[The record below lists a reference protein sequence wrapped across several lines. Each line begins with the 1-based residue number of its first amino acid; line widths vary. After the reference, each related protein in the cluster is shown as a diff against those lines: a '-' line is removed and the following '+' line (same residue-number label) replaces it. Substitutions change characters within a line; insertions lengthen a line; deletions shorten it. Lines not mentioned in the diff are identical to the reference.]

1 MSRIGKKPII
11 IPDDVNISLADNIIT
26 VKSGNNQLTQSIP
39 TEIKIEIKDKQV
51 LVSPKKITKTTKA
64 LHGLIRSLINN
75 MIIGV
80 TKGYEKVLELQG
92 TGYRVNPKGTA
103 IELSLGF
110 SHPIVFDPPQGIA
123 LIIEENKIIHV
134 KGTDKQLV
142 GQTAAKIRHFRKPD
156 AYKGKGIRYKDEI
169 IKLKPG
175 KSAKAAEGGES

>member
-11 IPDDVNISLADNIIT
+11 IPDNVNISLADNIIT
-26 VKSGNNQLTQSIP
+26 VKSGNNQSTQPIP
-39 TEIKIEIKDKQV
+39 AEIKVEIQDKQV
-51 LVSPKKITKTTKA
+51 IVSSKKITKTTKA

-80 TKGYEKVLELQG
+80 TEGYEKVLELHG

-103 IELSLGF
+103 IELTLGF
-110 SHPIVFDPPQGIA
+110 SHPVVFDPPQGIT
-123 LIIEENKIIHV
+123 LTIEENKIIHI
-134 KGTDKQLV
+134 KGIDKQLV
-142 GQTAAKIRHFRKPD
+142 GQVAAKIKHFRKPD
-156 AYKGKGIRYKDEI
+156 VYKGKGIRYKDEF